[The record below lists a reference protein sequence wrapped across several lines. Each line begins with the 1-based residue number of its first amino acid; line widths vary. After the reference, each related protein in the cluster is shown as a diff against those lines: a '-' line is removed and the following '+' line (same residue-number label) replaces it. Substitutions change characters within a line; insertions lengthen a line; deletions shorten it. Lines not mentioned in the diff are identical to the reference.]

1 MTDMKSSQYIDAAL
15 KLHGLTLDEA
25 CRVEVG
31 NQFALLEGMMKIVD
45 SEPLPAEIESANI
58 FRL

>member
-1 MTDMKSSQYIDAAL
+1 MDIESSQYVDAAL
-15 KLHGLTLDEA
+15 KLHGLTLDES
-25 CRVEVG
+25 CRAEVE
-31 NQFALLEGMMKIVD
+31 NQFNLLESMMQIVD